1 MPCDAMKPEPAVE
14 HTELLNSALQ
24 TVRAYHQRTK
34 HRFEAY
40 APGPDTLDWDAQPA
54 PFRHFENSPGIQLP
68 AFSASLQDPALLAAL
83 TRPFSTLGNTIQPL
97 PYTLSTLGAL
107 LHLALG
113 ITAWKSYGPDRWAVR
128 ANPSSGNLH
137 PIEAYVLVRGLE
149 SLPDGVY
156 HYCPE
161 NHALERRADVAATHD
176 NAPMLQIG
184 LSSVMWREAWK
195 YGERAFRYCQLDTG
209 HAVGA
214 LAYAAS
220 VLGWSLA
227 EQRHISTDTLAQWLG
242 VDRTEDFPARCYPE
256 TEREEAEILLSI
268 RHELNMETVRA
279 SHFSCQFTG
288 LENLGSPMRAGPVE
302 VQESIILGNWQ
313 GIASTI
319 DAHPMYRW
327 PVIEDVAIATRRK
340 ADSAES
346 VVTLPAASSPNLSG
360 KTITASD
367 VILGRR
373 SAQRFDA
380 NHVMPAQDFIAIL
393 DALLP
398 SASASWNALATPPRI
413 NLMLF
418 VHRVEGFESGLYLLI
433 REPRLATQLDANLN
447 QQFLRKPVA
456 NIPAHLNLQLLTPA
470 PAGELHRV
478 ARSLHCH
485 QDIAANACFALGML
499 AEYDSAITDNPSA
512 YRDMHREAGLIG
524 QVLYLQAEAHGLRG
538 TGIGCFF
545 DDQIHQLL
553 GLTDETFQTI
563 YHFTVGLA
571 LDDARIEN
579 IPTSISI
586 SMLAR
591 TS

>member
-1 MPCDAMKPEPAVE
+1 MG
-14 HTELLNSALQ
+14 LQ
-24 TVRAYHQRTK
+24 
-34 HRFEAY
+34 
-40 APGPDTLDWDAQPA
+40 G
-54 PFRHFENSPGIQLP
+54 
-68 AFSASLQDPALLAAL
+68 
-83 TRPFSTLGNTIQPL
+83 
-97 PYTLSTLGAL
+97 
-107 LHLALG
+107 
-113 ITAWKSYGPDRWAVR
+113 
-128 ANPSSGNLH
+128 
-137 PIEAYVLVRGLE
+137 
-149 SLPDGVY
+149 LPDGVY

-161 NHALERRADVAATHD
+161 NYVLEHRANLTATSD
-176 NAPMLQIG
+176 NTPMLQIG

-195 YGERAFRYCQLDTG
+195 YGERAFRYCQLDAG

-214 LAYAAS
+214 LAYAAR

-227 EQRHISTDTLAQWLG
+227 EQRNISTDTLAQWLG
-242 VDRTEDFPARCYPE
+242 VDRTDDFPARRHLE

-268 RHELNMETVRA
+268 WHELNKESVRA

-288 LENLGSPMRAGPVE
+288 LENWGSPTRAELVE
-302 VQESIILGNWQ
+302 AQESIHISTSSMRTDSQINSEESINMSLNNAMTTNPQSITPDNWQ
-313 GIASTI
+313 GTASTI
-319 DAHPMYRW
+319 DAHPMFRW
-327 PVIEDVAIATRRK
+327 PVIEDVAIASRQK
-340 ADSAES
+340 ADRSASEI
-346 VVTLPAASSPNLSG
+346 TLPAASSANLVE
-360 KTITASD
+360 KTITAAD

-380 NHVMPAQDFIAIL
+380 NYVMSAQSFIAIL

-398 SASASWNALATPPRI
+398 NSSAPWNALATPPSI
-413 NLMLF
+413 NLLLF

-433 REPRLATQLDANLN
+433 REPRLAAQLDANLN
-447 QQFLRKPVA
+447 QQFLRKPVK

-499 AEYDSAITDNPSA
+499 AEYDGVIADNPSA

-545 DDQIHQLL
+545 DDPIHQLL
-553 GLTDETFQTI
+553 GLTDDTFQTI

-571 LDDARIEN
+571 LDDTRIEN
-579 IPTSISI
+579 IPTSTPI
-586 SMLAR
+586 SMLTR

>member
-1 MPCDAMKPEPAVE
+1 MLCDAMKPEPAVD
-14 HTELLNSALQ
+14 HTELNSALQ

-54 PFRHFENSPGIQLP
+54 PFRHFEDAPNIQLP
-68 AFSASLQDPALLAAL
+68 IFSESLHNPALLTAL
-83 TRPFSTLGNTIQPL
+83 TRPFSVLGNPIQPL
-97 PYTLSTLGAL
+97 PFTLTTLGAL

-137 PIEAYVLVRGLE
+137 PIEAYVLVHRLE
-149 SLPDGVY
+149 GLPDGVY

-161 NHALERRADVAATHD
+161 NHVLEHRANLTATPD
-176 NAPMLQIG
+176 NTPMLQIG
-184 LSSVMWREAWK
+184 LSTVMWREAWK

-220 VLGWSLA
+220 VLGWSIA
-227 EQRHISTDTLAQWLG
+227 EQRNISTDTLAQWLG
-242 VDRTEDFPARCYPE
+242 VDRTEDFPTHRYPE
-256 TEREEAEILLSI
+256 TEREEAEILLNVSFNSSKPSTAAPAI
-268 RHELNMETVRA
+268 TP
-279 SHFSCQFTG
+279 FG
-288 LENLGSPMRAGPVE
+288 
-302 VQESIILGNWQ
+302 WQ
-313 GIASTI
+313 GTASTI

-327 PVIEDVAIATRRK
+327 PVIEDVAIASRRK
-340 ADSAES
+340 ADNAES
-346 VVTLPAASSPNLSG
+346 VATLPAASSANLVE
-360 KTITASD
+360 KITTAAD

-380 NHVMPAQDFIAIL
+380 NYVMSAQSFIAIL

-398 SASASWNALATPPRI
+398 NASAPWNALATPPGI
-413 NLMLF
+413 NLLLF
-418 VHRVEGFESGLYLLI
+418 VHRVEGFDSGLYLLV
-433 REPRLATQLDANLN
+433 REPRLAAQLDANIN
-447 QQFLRKPVA
+447 QQFLRKPIS

-499 AEYDSAITDNPSA
+499 AEYDGVIADNPSA

-524 QVLYLQAEAHGLRG
+524 QVLYLQAEMYGLRG

-545 DDQIHQLL
+545 DDPIHQLL

-579 IPTSISI
+579 IPTSTPI
-586 SMLAR
+586 SMLTR

>member
-14 HTELLNSALQ
+14 HTEPLNSALQ

-54 PFRHFENSPGIQLP
+54 PFRHFENSPSIQLP
-68 AFSASLQDPALLAAL
+68 AFRAGLQDPALLAAL
-83 TRPFSTLGNTIQPL
+83 TRPFSALGNTVQPL

-137 PIEAYVLVRGLE
+137 PIEAYVLVHGLKG
-149 SLPDGVY
+149 LPDGVY

-161 NHALERRADVAATHD
+161 NHVLEHRANLTAMPD
-176 NAPMLQIG
+176 NTPMLQIG

-195 YGERAFRYCQLDTG
+195 YGERAFRYCQLDAG

-227 EQRHISTDTLAQWLG
+227 EQRNISTGTLAQWLG
-242 VDRTEDFPARCYPE
+242 VDRTDDFPARRYPE
-256 TEREEAEILLSI
+256 TEREEAELLLNVSFNSSMSSI
-268 RHELNMETVRA
+268 AA
-279 SHFSCQFTG
+279 S
-288 LENLGSPMRAGPVE
+288 
-302 VQESIILGNWQ
+302 SITPFDWQ
-313 GIASTI
+313 GTASTI

-327 PVIEDVAIATRRK
+327 PVIEDMAIATRRE
-340 ADSAES
+340 ADNTVSEI
-346 VVTLPAASSPNLSG
+346 TLPAAGSANSAG
-360 KTITASD
+360 RTITAAD

-380 NHVMPAQDFIAIL
+380 SHVMPAQSFIAIL

-398 SASASWNALATPPRI
+398 SASAPWNALATPPSI
-413 NLMLF
+413 NLLLF
-418 VHRVEGFESGLYLLI
+418 VHRVEGFESGLYLLT
-433 REPRLATQLDANLN
+433 REPRLAAQLDTNIN

-499 AEYDSAITDNPSA
+499 AEYGGVITDDPST

-524 QVLYLQAEAHGLRG
+524 QVLYLQAEMYGLRG

-545 DDQIHQLL
+545 DDPIHQLL
-553 GLTDETFQTI
+553 GLTDDTFQTI

-579 IPTSISI
+579 IPTSTSI
-586 SMLAR
+586 SMLTR

>member
-1 MPCDAMKPEPAVE
+1 MPCDAMNVD

-54 PFRHFENSPGIQLP
+54 PFRHFENSPSIQLP
-68 AFSASLQDPALLAAL
+68 VFSASLQDTVLLAAL
-83 TRPFSTLGNTIQPL
+83 TRPFSALGNPIQPL
-97 PYTLSTLGAL
+97 PYTLATLGAL

-137 PIEAYVLVRGLE
+137 PIEAYVLVHGLQG
-149 SLPDGVY
+149 LPDGVY

-161 NHALERRADVAATHD
+161 NHVLEHRANLTVTPD
-176 NAPMLQIG
+176 NAQMLQIG

-195 YGERAFRYCQLDTG
+195 YGERAFRYCQLDAG
-209 HAVGA
+209 HAISA

-227 EQRHISTDTLAQWLG
+227 EQRNISTDTLAQWLG
-242 VDRTEDFPARCYPE
+242 VDRTEDFPARRYAE
-256 TEREEAEILLSI
+256 TEREEAEILLNVSF
-268 RHELNMETVRA
+268 NNSKA
-279 SHFSCQFTG
+279 STAAPAIAPFD
-288 LENLGSPMRAGPVE
+288 
-302 VQESIILGNWQ
+302 WQ

-327 PVIEDVAIATRRK
+327 PVIEDVAIATRHK
-340 ADSAES
+340 ADNMMPEI
-346 VVTLPAASSPNLSG
+346 TLPAASSANSAE
-360 KTITASD
+360 KTISAAD

-380 NHVMPAQDFIAIL
+380 NYVMSAQSFIAML

-398 SASASWNALATPPRI
+398 SASAPWNALATPPSI
-413 NLMLF
+413 NLLLF

-433 REPRLATQLDANLN
+433 REPRLAVQLDANLN
-447 QQFLRKPVA
+447 QQFLREPVK
-456 NIPAHLNLQLLTPA
+456 NVPAHLNLQLLTPA

-499 AEYDSAITDNPSA
+499 TEYNDVITDNPSA

-545 DDQIHQLL
+545 DDPIHQLI
-553 GLTDETFQTI
+553 GLTDDTFQTI

-571 LDDARIEN
+571 LDDMRIEN
-579 IPTSISI
+579 IPTSIPI
-586 SMLAR
+586 STIAR

>member
-1 MPCDAMKPEPAVE
+1 MPCDAMKPEPAVD
-14 HTELLNSALQ
+14 HTEPLNSALQ

-54 PFRHFENSPGIQLP
+54 PFRHFENSPSFQLP
-68 AFSASLQDPALLAAL
+68 VFSASLQDPALLVAL
-83 TRPFSTLGNTIQPL
+83 TRPFSLLGNPIQPL

-113 ITAWKSYGPDRWAVR
+113 ITSWKSYGPDRWAVR

-137 PIEAYVLVRGLE
+137 PTEAYVLVRGLQG
-149 SLPDGVY
+149 LPDGVY

-161 NHALERRADVAATHD
+161 NHMLEHRANLTVTPG

-184 LSSVMWREAWK
+184 LSSAMWREAWK
-195 YGERAFRYCQLDTG
+195 YGERAFRYCQLDAG

-220 VLGWSLA
+220 VMGWSLA
-227 EQRHISTDTLAQWLG
+227 EQRNISTDTLAQWLG
-242 VDRTEDFPARCYPE
+242 VDRTDDFPARRYPE
-256 TEREEAEILLSI
+256 TEREEAEILLNVSF
-268 RHELNMETVRA
+268 NSSKTTTA
-279 SHFSCQFTG
+279 
-288 LENLGSPMRAGPVE
+288 APV
-302 VQESIILGNWQ
+302 ITPFNWQ

-327 PVIEDVAIATRRK
+327 PVIEDVAIASRHK
-340 ADSAES
+340 ADNT
-346 VVTLPAASSPNLSG
+346 VPVITLPAVSSACLAAKS
-360 KTITASD
+360 ITAAD

-380 NHVMPAQDFIAIL
+380 SHVMPAQDFIAIL

-398 SASASWNALATPPRI
+398 RASAPWNALATPPSI
-413 NLMLF
+413 NLLLF

-433 REPRLATQLDANLN
+433 REPRLAAQLDANLN
-447 QQFLRKPVA
+447 QQFLRKPIS

-470 PAGELHRV
+470 PAAELHRV

-485 QDIAANACFALGML
+485 QDIAANACFAIGML
-499 AEYDSAITDNPSA
+499 AEYDGVIADKPSA
-512 YRDMHREAGLIG
+512 YRDLHREAGLIG

-545 DDQIHQLL
+545 DDPIHQLL
-553 GLTDETFQTI
+553 GLTDETFQTV

-571 LDDARIEN
+571 LDDTRIES
-579 IPTSISI
+579 IPTSIPI
-586 SMLAR
+586 STIAR

>member
-1 MPCDAMKPEPAVE
+1 MPCDAMKPEPAVVNS
-14 HTELLNSALQ
+14 ELLNSALQ

-34 HRFEAY
+34 HRFEVY

-54 PFRHFENSPGIQLP
+54 PFRHFDNSPSVQLP
-68 AFSASLQDPALLAAL
+68 VFNESLQDPALLVAL
-83 TRPFSTLGNTIQPL
+83 TRPFTVLGNPIQPL

-137 PIEAYVLVRGLE
+137 PIEAYVLVRGLQG
-149 SLPDGVY
+149 LPDGVY

-161 NHALERRADVAATHD
+161 NHVLEHRANLTSMPG
-176 NAPMLQIG
+176 NTPMLQIG

-195 YGERAFRYCQLDTG
+195 YGERAFRYCQLDAG

-214 LAYAAS
+214 LAYAAN

-227 EQRHISTDTLAQWLG
+227 EQRDISTETLGQWLG
-242 VDRTEDFPARCYPE
+242 MDRATDFPALRYPE
-256 TEREEAEILLSI
+256 TEREEAELL
-268 RHELNMETVRA
+268 LNVSFNSNTA
-279 SHFSCQFTG
+279 STAAPAITPFD
-288 LENLGSPMRAGPVE
+288 
-302 VQESIILGNWQ
+302 WQ

-327 PVIEDVAIATRRK
+327 PAIEDVAIATRHK
-340 ADSAES
+340 SDNMMPEI
-346 VVTLPAASSPNLSG
+346 TLPAASSANSAE
-360 KTITASD
+360 KTISAAD

-380 NHVMPAQDFIAIL
+380 NHVMPAQSFIAIL

-398 SASASWNALATPPRI
+398 NASAPWNALATPPSI
-413 NLMLF
+413 NLLLF

-433 REPRLATQLDANLN
+433 REPRLAAQLYANLN

-499 AEYDSAITDNPSA
+499 TEYDGVIADNPSA

-524 QVLYLQAEAHGLRG
+524 QVLYLQAEVHGLRG

-545 DDQIHQLL
+545 DDPIHQLL
-553 GLTDETFQTI
+553 GLTDNTFQTI

-571 LDDARIEN
+571 LDDTRIEN
-579 IPTSISI
+579 IPTSIPI
-586 SMLAR
+586 STIAR